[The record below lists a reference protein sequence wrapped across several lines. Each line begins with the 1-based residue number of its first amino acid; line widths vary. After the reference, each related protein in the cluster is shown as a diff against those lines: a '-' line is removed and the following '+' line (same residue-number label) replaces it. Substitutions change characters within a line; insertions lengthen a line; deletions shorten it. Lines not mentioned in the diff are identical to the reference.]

1 MSDNSKYV
9 REDPFTG
16 NITFPRDVDLDIP
29 ALIAIITNNQSKV
42 EQYQQDQDYYNGKH
56 AILNSLGNVS
66 GINKKLVVNMPYYL
80 VNTFNGYFIG
90 NEPTIALD
98 DDKQNEQL
106 NDWLNINSF
115 QDKLNEV
122 SKEVDIVGKW
132 YMYLYQ
138 NEQSETK
145 VATISPDDG
154 VMVYDDTIEQK
165 PLAFIRMWKSYDN
178 EQCAE
183 VSFADKIISYNTDNE
198 IVIEERPN
206 LYHQVPAV
214 EFYANEERASLFEP
228 VKTLCAEL
236 DEVMSSKANQV
247 AYFDNAYLKI
257 LGLDLTD
264 PETGEVNFNI
274 ANDRMLY
281 SPDPE
286 AANADVGFVE
296 KPDGDTQQ
304 EHLIERLTDM
314 IFQTSMISN
323 LNDKVFSG
331 NSSGVALEYK
341 LLPMKNLALN
351 KERKFTQQLRQL
363 LSIVLGIGTV
373 VGGSSLD
380 CVKDLSFTFTRNIPT
395 NVDSEADAAQKLTGI
410 VSQETQLAQL
420 SFVKD
425 PKKEIKQM
433 HEEEKEK
440 TKNAIENSGADYNW
454 SNDKQDKDG
463 KDSQDNNKDKK
474 KDKEAVDDEQS

>member
-106 NDWLNINSF
+106 NDWLNTNSF

-165 PLAFIRMWKSYDN
+165 PLGVRSNRLIQLQTNR
-178 EQCAE
+178 
-183 VSFADKIISYNTDNE
+183 
-198 IVIEERPN
+198 
-206 LYHQVPAV
+206 
-214 EFYANEERASLFEP
+214 
-228 VKTLCAEL
+228 
-236 DEVMSSKANQV
+236 SK
-247 AYFDNAYLKI
+247 
-257 LGLDLTD
+257 
-264 PETGEVNFNI
+264 
-274 ANDRMLY
+274 
-281 SPDPE
+281 
-286 AANADVGFVE
+286 
-296 KPDGDTQQ
+296 
-304 EHLIERLTDM
+304 
-314 IFQTSMISN
+314 
-323 LNDKVFSG
+323 
-331 NSSGVALEYK
+331 
-341 LLPMKNLALN
+341 
-351 KERKFTQQLRQL
+351 
-363 LSIVLGIGTV
+363 
-373 VGGSSLD
+373 
-380 CVKDLSFTFTRNIPT
+380 
-395 NVDSEADAAQKLTGI
+395 
-410 VSQETQLAQL
+410 
-420 SFVKD
+420 
-425 PKKEIKQM
+425 
-433 HEEEKEK
+433 
-440 TKNAIENSGADYNW
+440 
-454 SNDKQDKDG
+454 
-463 KDSQDNNKDKK
+463 
-474 KDKEAVDDEQS
+474 